1 MPDQQQYIVVDH
13 EGPIALVTI
22 NRAEKLNALNWQI
35 VSELADRL
43 EELDRDDTIRCIVLT
58 GAGNK
63 AFAAGADIAEMSGKG
78 PIDMLTG
85 GFEAWNRIRRIYKPM
100 IAAVGGYALG
110 GGNELAMHCDLIVA
124 SENARFGQPE
134 INIGVMPGAGGTQRL
149 ARTAGKFRTMQ
160 LVLTGEPISAHEAQQ
175 WGLVNSVVP
184 EGQHVDEAKKL
195 AMKIAEKS
203 PLALRLAKEAVLMA
217 YEMPLEE
224 ALRYEKRLFALLFAS
239 EDQKEGMR
247 AFLEKRKPNF
257 TGH

>member
-1 MPDQQQYIVVDH
+1 MPDQQYILVDH
-13 EGPIALVTI
+13 EGPIAVVTI
-22 NRAEKLNALNWQI
+22 NRAEKLNALNWQL
-35 VSELADRL
+35 VSELAARL
-43 EELDRDDTIRCIVLT
+43 QELDRDDTVRCIVLT

-63 AFAAGADIAEMSGKG
+63 AFAAGADIGEMSGKG
-78 PIDMLTG
+78 AIDMLTG
-85 GFEAWNRIRRIYKPM
+85 GFDAWDHIRRIRKPM

-160 LVLTGEPISAHEAQQ
+160 LVLTGEPISAQEAQQ
-175 WGLVNSVVP
+175 WGLVNRVVP
-184 EGQHVDEAKKL
+184 EGQHLDEAKKL

-203 PLALRLAKEAVLMA
+203 PLALRLAKEAVLTA

-224 ALRYEKRLFALLFAS
+224 ALRFEKRLFALLFAS
-239 EDQKEGMR
+239 EDQTEGMR
-247 AFLEKRKPNF
+247 AFLEKRKPQF
-257 TGH
+257 KGQ

>member
-43 EELDRDDTIRCIVLT
+43 QELDRDEMVRCIVLT

-78 PIDMLTG
+78 AIDMLTG
-85 GFEAWNRIRRIYKPM
+85 GFDAWDHIRRIRKPM

-124 SENARFGQPE
+124 SENAKFGQPE

-175 WGLVNSVVP
+175 WGLVNRVVP

-203 PLALRLAKEAVLMA
+203 PLALRLAKEAVLTA
-217 YEMPLEE
+217 YEMPLED
-224 ALRYEKRLFALLFAS
+224 ALRFEKRLFALLFAS
-239 EDQKEGMR
+239 EDQTEGMR

-257 TGH
+257 TGR